1 MVDSLSN
8 PTLLTSFCPD
18 LAQGRV
24 ILEEGK
30 SLLPGKSSINS
41 FFFHLFYSLT
51 SESLPFSPPV
61 PSHWTPLRH
70 SICYSSMFVQN
81 EQNSHV
87 YQQSM
92 AFQID
97 VGLSSSLYIKSR
109 TGNTLWGIGSQK
121 PF

>member
-1 MVDSLSN
+1 MFDSLSN

-30 SLLPGKSSINS
+30 SLLTGKSSINS
-41 FFFHLFYSLT
+41 FFHLFYSLT
-51 SESLPFSPPV
+51 SVSLPFSPPV
-61 PSHWTPLRH
+61 PSHWTPLCH
-70 SICYSSMFVQN
+70 SICYSSIFVQN

-97 VGLSSSLYIKSR
+97 LGLSSSLCIKSR
-109 TGNTLWGIGSQK
+109 RGNTVWEIGSQK
-121 PF
+121 PS